1 MNVTVF
7 MIFNFSVLSSILRIN
22 LIAVM
27 NRHKNKYEKYSWD
40 QNQWPKSMKFT
51 ILVACLV
58 EEFIKICLLV
68 IIHLLNY
75 GRFLLEA
82 MEFFRR
88 KNIIQ
93 VAGCCRSAKVKFIFF
108 FSKIHAKQLSEWKTC
123 EMQQNHY
130 FLVKYQVIYEIFR
143 LEDGSCFV

>member
-27 NRHKNKYEKYSWD
+27 NRHKKKYEKYSWD

-88 KNIIQ
+88 KNMIQ
-93 VAGCCRSAKVKFIFF
+93 VAGCCRSAKVKFIFLLKNSCETTFWMKNMWNATKSLF
-108 FSKIHAKQLSEWKTC
+108 FSQIPSYLW
-123 EMQQNHY
+123 N
-130 FLVKYQVIYEIFR
+130 I
-143 LEDGSCFV
+143 

>member
-27 NRHKNKYEKYSWD
+27 NRHKRKYEKYSWD

-88 KNIIQ
+88 KKWFKLPVVVEVQKLN
-93 VAGCCRSAKVKFIFF
+93 SFF
-108 FSKIHAKQLSEWKTC
+108 CSKIHAKQLSEWKTC